1 MTTGSPGTDPE
12 NTGEGTRGET
22 RCGFVA
28 LLGAPNAGKSTLMN
42 AMVGAKVS
50 IVTPKVQTTRSR
62 ILGVTAVDG
71 AQIVFVDTPG
81 IFRPR
86 RRLDRAMVAAAWG
99 GAADAD
105 AIALLVDAK
114 KGIDGDTRSIVQGLK
129 SAGRK
134 AICVLNKIDTVRR
147 DRLLTLTDELRSED
161 IFTDFFM
168 ISALT
173 GDGVADLRSA
183 LAAMLP
189 SGPWHFPEDQLSD
202 MNDRLFAAEITREK
216 LFLNLHQELPY
227 ALTVE
232 TETWEPF
239 ENGSVKVEQVIFV
252 ERANQKGIVLG
263 KGGERIK
270 RVRTLAQTELSE
282 LLERQ
287 VHLFLFV
294 KVRENWGEDPERY
307 RDWGLD
313 FGSE

>member
-1 MTTGSPGTDPE
+1 MTDTEKNET
-12 NTGEGTRGET
+12 T

-50 IVTPKVQTTRSR
+50 IVTPKVQTTRTR
-62 ILGVTAVDG
+62 VIGVTSVG
-71 AQIVFVDTPG
+71 EAQLVFVDTPG

-105 AIALLVDAK
+105 IVVLMIDAK
-114 KGIDGDTRSIVQGLK
+114 VGLDGDTQRIVEGLREN
-129 SAGRK
+129 GRK
-134 AICVLNKIDTVRR
+134 AICVLNKVDSMRR
-147 DRLLTLTDELRSED
+147 DRLLALADKLRGD
-161 IFTDFFM
+161 DVFTDFFM

-173 GDGVADLRSA
+173 GDGVDDLRRA
-183 LAAMLP
+183 LAARLP
-189 SGPWHFPEDQLSD
+189 EGPWHFPEDQLSD
-202 MNDRLFAAEITREK
+202 MNDRLFSAEITREK

-227 ALTVE
+227 SLTVE
-232 TETWEPF
+232 TEMWQPF
-239 ENGSVKVEQVIFV
+239 ENGSVKVEQVIYI
-252 ERANQKGIVLG
+252 ERESQKGIVLG

-270 RVRTLAQTELSE
+270 RVRTLAQQELCE
-282 LLERQ
+282 LLDRP

-294 KVRENWGEDPERY
+294 KVRENWGEDPDRY

-313 FGSE
+313 FSSQ

>member
-1 MTTGSPGTDPE
+1 MSGNE
-12 NTGEGTRGET
+12 ET
-22 RCGFVA
+22 RSGFVA

-62 ILGVTAVDG
+62 ILGVTSEG
-71 AQIVFVDTPG
+71 TAQLVFVDTPG

-105 AIALLVDAK
+105 VIALLIDAK
-114 KGIDGDTRSIVQGLK
+114 TGIDENTQRIIDGLK
-129 SAGRK
+129 TAGRK
-134 AICVLNKIDTVRR
+134 AICVFNKVDTVKRE
-147 DRLLTLTDELRSED
+147 RLLTLTDRLRTED

-173 GDGVADLRSA
+173 GDGVADLRKA
-183 LAAMLP
+183 LAERLP
-189 SGPWHFPEDQLSD
+189 EGPWHFPEDQLSD
-202 MNDRLFAAEITREK
+202 MNDRLFSAEITREK

-227 ALTVE
+227 SLTVE
-232 TETWEPF
+232 TEKWEPF
-239 ENGSVKVEQVIFV
+239 ENGAVKIEQTIYV
-252 ERANQKGIVLG
+252 ERDSQKGIVLG
-263 KGGERIK
+263 KGGERI
-270 RVRTLAQTELSE
+270 RRIRTLAQEELE
-282 LLERQ
+282 AILERP

-313 FGSE
+313 FSSE

>member
-1 MTTGSPGTDPE
+1 MSGDTD
-12 NTGEGTRGET
+12 T

-50 IVTPKVQTTRSR
+50 IVTPKVQTTRTR
-62 ILGVTAVDG
+62 ILGVTSEG
-71 AQIVFVDTPG
+71 AAQLVFVDTPG

-105 AIALLVDAK
+105 VIALLIDAK
-114 KGIDGDTRSIVQGLK
+114 AGVDENTQRIIDGLK
-129 SAGRK
+129 TAGRK
-134 AICVLNKIDTVRR
+134 AICVLNKVDTVRR
-147 DRLLTLTDELRSED
+147 ERLLTLTDSLRAED

-173 GDGVADLRSA
+173 GDGVADLRKA
-183 LAAMLP
+183 LAERLP
-189 SGPWHFPEDQLSD
+189 EGPWHFPEDQLSD
-202 MNDRLFAAEITREK
+202 MNDRLFSAEITREK

-227 ALTVE
+227 SLTVE
-232 TETWEPF
+232 TEKWEPF
-239 ENGSVKVEQVIFV
+239 ENGAVKIEQTIYV
-252 ERANQKGIVLG
+252 ERDSQKGIVLG
-263 KGGERIK
+263 KGGGRI
-270 RVRTLAQTELSE
+270 RRIRTLAQEELE
-282 LLERQ
+282 TILERP

-313 FGSE
+313 FSSE